1 MSQRNE
7 KFLLILLLFLGL
19 LLPLRSVHA
28 QLQALANLIIFGL
41 PAVIIQ
47 VILALSNVVV
57 SLASMILSWV
67 LSENFIAWSYT
78 DPARNPIID
87 VGWTLTRDLM
97 NMCFVIVLAFIG
109 LATALKLKEY
119 ELQKTLPLLLI
130 IALVINFTP
139 VICGVMV
146 DASNIVMNFFLERL
160 TGMALLEQQFA
171 AQGAIIQGMIK
182 NLGTNIIEM
191 AGRCLQG
198 VVMAVFNIL
207 AALVFLLFAMLFA
220 ARYIAIWLLVILSPV
235 AFFSY
240 ILPTTRSFWNRWWK
254 WFTQWCMVGVT
265 GAFFIYLANHMLV
278 HAPEMIEAPPP
289 TSGTLAGFWIG
300 FLNTLLP
307 YILALGFMIIGFL
320 QSVTSSAVGAT
331 MITSAVRGV
340 STKGTTMMKKKG
352 TAWLKEKGWEAT
364 RAPLKSEKV
373 RRMATQ
379 MATARPWGAEQKG
392 VAGVLKRGITRPFVT
407 IGRTIGKAGPAMTE
421 IQLQEISKAEG
432 QAKGKTAET
441 NVQEIRF
448 GGTIAKKIGAL
459 LEAISE
465 GQVEDLRDLGLTNQE
480 IVDLGK
486 AAAKIHPDQRD
497 RLAKFFP
504 TLADRTLAGGKE
516 GMGLELTDKDR
527 AAGYTSIAEKL
538 VATAKP
544 STIEKWDEKTLT
556 DPITQEAIRKFW
568 SGRELGA
575 AARQFGK
582 LFVDEFVKGVQ
593 AHPEQVN
600 QKIQNYLGRTPAY
613 ELGFGRFPG
622 APTPTV
628 PAVTTTPST
637 PTPPLLPLDQ
647 ELEALNKEM
656 AQIETTPHWDKSPA
670 QVRRWK
676 EMRERIRTIQKESKT
691 KQRQEI
697 TITRLYNKIQVHAG
711 KGAQDAA
718 ALGEILGYSKLPRS
732 FGVDTLK
739 RGIPGPPIEI
749 SKGMVS
755 VHPDFADEIGQ
766 LFDESKSEK
775 ERKRTLEEFI
785 MRIQSEKQKQLREK
799 RRAQIT
805 QIKSA
810 PRRIGDLL
818 RKSPQKGV
826 PTDETAEIIRQ
837 LDEIVARAEELAKLP
852 PEELEQY
859 EAEIEELERRREE
872 IEKQLGG

>member
-7 KFLLILLLFLGL
+7 KFLLALLLFLGL
-19 LLPLRSVHA
+19 LLPLRSAHA

-139 VICGVMV
+139 VICGVFV
-146 DASNIVMNFFLERL
+146 DASNIVMNFFLEKL
-160 TGMALLEQQFA
+160 TGMTLLEQQFA

-182 NLGTNIIEM
+182 NIGTNIIEM

-278 HAPEMIEAPPP
+278 HAPEMIEVPPP
-289 TSGTLAGFWIG
+289 TSGTLASFWIG

-432 QAKGKTAET
+432 QTKGKTAET

-448 GGTIAKKIGAL
+448 GGTKAKKIGAL
-459 LEAISE
+459 LGAVSE
-465 GQVEDLRDLGLTNQE
+465 NQVEDLRDLGLTNQE

-504 TLADRTLAGGKE
+504 LLAE
-516 GMGLELTDKDR
+516 QMGVKLKDKDL
-527 AAGYTSIAEKL
+527 AAGYTSVAEKL

-544 STIEKWDEKTLT
+544 STIEKWDEETLT

-622 APTPTV
+622 APAPGV
-628 PAVTTTPST
+628 PTTPAAAV
-637 PTPPLLPLDQ
+637 PVFPLNQ
-647 ELEALNKEM
+647 ELENLNGEM
-656 AQIETTPHWDKSPA
+656 ASIESTPRWDKSPA
-670 QVRRWK
+670 QVKRWK
-676 EMRERIRTIQKESKT
+676 EIRKRIKTIQKEQKRQ
-691 KQRQEI
+691 KNQEI
-697 TITRLYNKIQVHAG
+697 EITKLYNKIPYVPDEEYRKAF
-711 KGAQDAA
+711 AFE
-718 ALGEILGYSKLPRS
+718 EILGSSKLPRK
-732 FGVDTLK
+732 FNVDESK
-739 RGIPGPPIEI
+739 RNQPGPVIEI
-749 SKGMVS
+749 GKETVN
-755 VHPDFADEIGQ
+755 VHPDFLDEVGQ
-766 LFDESKSEK
+766 IFDESKSEQ
-775 ERKRTLEEFI
+775 ERKQILGNLVGRV
-785 MRIQSEKQKQLREK
+785 QSEKQKQLREK